1 VNAPTLGHDLSEAPT
16 GNMPDLP
23 RLCVMLSGGGR
34 TLTNIIERTQRHPES
49 PGALAARVVSVI
61 TSGPCPGVERA
72 RAAGIKRIETIEGVI
87 PAPLLGSLLDRDR
100 VDLLVLAGYLKIVR
114 IPPGYEGRVVNI
126 HPALLP
132 KFGGKG
138 MHGLRVHEAVIKA
151 GERESGCTVHA
162 CDATYDTGAI
172 ILQKRCAVLH
182 NDTPQTLAD
191 RVFALECEAFPEAIA
206 MVLSKVG
213 RRA

>member
-1 VNAPTLGHDLSEAPT
+1 MSTPALDQPRHASEAA
-16 GNMPDLP
+16 GDLP

-34 TLTNIIERTQRHPES
+34 TLSNIIERTRRD
-49 PGALAARVVSVI
+49 PGAPGSLAARVVSVI
-61 TSGPCPGVERA
+61 TSGPCAGIDRA
-72 RAAGIKRIETIEGVI
+72 RAAGIPHIETIEGII

-114 IPPGYEGRVVNI
+114 IPSGYEGRVVNI

-138 MHGLRVHEAVIKA
+138 MHGLHVHEAVIKA

-172 ILQKRCAVLH
+172 ILQKRCPVLPS
-182 NDTPQTLAD
+182 DTPQTLAD
-191 RVFALECEAFPEAIA
+191 RVFALECEAYPEAIA
-206 MVLSKVG
+206 MVLSRVG